1 MKYDNCK
8 GEIMPGLLDIA
19 RVSVGKHQAEDAQ
32 KALIRYSRTLYRPP
46 LTIKN
51 KLKTQVNIG
60 DESCLKK
67 FVAPPDSDG
76 IFASWR
82 KELNRKPAVDYF
94 EHQPL
99 NKVKVHDEKD
109 DIKQLERE
117 IKYRDWLKDV
127 DARMRKLGFKA

>member
-1 MKYDNCK
+1 
-8 GEIMPGLLDIA
+8 MPGLLDIA
-19 RVSVGKHQAEDAQ
+19 RVSVGKQQAEDAQ
-32 KALIRYSRTLYRPP
+32 KALIQYSRTLYRPP

-51 KLKTQVNIG
+51 KLKTQINVG
-60 DESCLKK
+60 DESKLES
-67 FVAPPDSDG
+67 FAAPSESDG

-82 KELNRKPAVDYF
+82 SELNRKPAVDYF
-94 EHQPL
+94 ERQPL